1 MNIIFLTSSMTES
14 DFSSYQS
21 KAKIKPNPS
30 NQNFYNKLIKC
41 LSLKNDV
48 YPLSLRPFCK
58 GMFDEEEL
66 PESRSDD
73 GSITYYYPKVSSSR
87 RYKVF
92 NLKNE
97 IIKVVDKI
105 ISEEDILSYVIIVD
119 TLRYP
124 LLCAAKELRRRD
136 NAKIIGVV
144 TDNPSNLSNVSKRYI
159 KSIYNAS
166 SDLDGYICLTEK
178 LNVIFNKSQ
187 KPNYILEGLAEEI
200 EPAKKL
206 PIGDYIFFGG
216 ALYERYGVKNLIN
229 AFHKI
234 DAKVNLVIAGSG
246 ELKKYIYDMS
256 NKDKRILYLSQV
268 DKKMIYN
275 LEQNAL
281 LNINP
286 RPYDLTLDSESVP
299 SKLIEYLSSGAP
311 TMSTIHSTIKT
322 LFSDN
327 VIWVENSSEQ
337 GLQNALED
345 YFSKKDH
352 KEDIK
357 KASAAR
363 LRIYDL
369 YGFNN
374 QSVSL
379 SSFLESIKTD

>member
-1 MNIIFLTSSMTES
+1 
-14 DFSSYQS
+14 
-21 KAKIKPNPS
+21 
-30 NQNFYNKLIKC
+30 
-41 LSLKNDV
+41 
-48 YPLSLRPFCK
+48 
-58 GMFDEEEL
+58 
-66 PESRSDD
+66 
-73 GSITYYYPKVSSSR
+73 
-87 RYKVF
+87 
-92 NLKNE
+92 
-97 IIKVVDKI
+97 
-105 ISEEDILSYVIIVD
+105 
-119 TLRYP
+119 
-124 LLCAAKELRRRD
+124 
-136 NAKIIGVV
+136 
-144 TDNPSNLSNVSKRYI
+144 
-159 KSIYNAS
+159 
-166 SDLDGYICLTEK
+166 
-178 LNVIFNKSQ
+178 
-187 KPNYILEGLAEEI
+187 
-200 EPAKKL
+200 
-206 PIGDYIFFGG
+206 
-216 ALYERYGVKNLIN
+216 
-229 AFHKI
+229 
-234 DAKVNLVIAGSG
+234 
-246 ELKKYIYDMS
+246 MS

-286 RPYDLTLDSESVP
+286 RPYDLTLDNESVP
-299 SKLIEYLSSGAP
+299 SKLIEYLSSGTP